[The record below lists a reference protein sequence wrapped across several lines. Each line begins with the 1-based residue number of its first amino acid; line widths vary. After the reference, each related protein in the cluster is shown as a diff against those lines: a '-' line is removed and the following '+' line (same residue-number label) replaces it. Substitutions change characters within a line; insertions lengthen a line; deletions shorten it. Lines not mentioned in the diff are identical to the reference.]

1 MGLIY
6 LVRKKRFSTV
16 EGFKE
21 LYYAVQKKLQ
31 KRGGKNENDLADML
45 SSQSGRSK
53 GDVLSILTELP
64 KVMEEI
70 LKSGES
76 VTIRGLGSF
85 HAAVTSDGFEHP
97 EDVLPHEVR
106 LSRVYFVADRRFTNR
121 VGKMKFFRYPLSKYF
136 PKSALRAE
144 TLVKEAEEEFEEDFG
159 QGVE

>member
-53 GDVLSILTELP
+53 GDVLSILTDLP
-64 KVMEEI
+64 KVMEEN
-70 LKSGES
+70 
-76 VTIRGLGSF
+76 
-85 HAAVTSDGFEHP
+85 TSTRDNGRISSCRH
-97 EDVLPHEVR
+97 
-106 LSRVYFVADRRFTNR
+106 
-121 VGKMKFFRYPLSKYF
+121 GW
-136 PKSALRAE
+136 
-144 TLVKEAEEEFEEDFG
+144 
-159 QGVE
+159 